1 MSKDF
6 KIICFKSVFNIL
18 AFSLFVYGNITNS
31 KTLIFIGGAS
41 MIFFLFILFG
51 RILNPLIAII
61 LGVILSFMLTPWYYG
76 IFWAVGVFSI
86 FQIVSFL
93 YNIASKPDFLKS
105 HFKTN

>member
-6 KIICFKSVFNIL
+6 KIICFKSIFNII
-18 AFSLFVYGNITNS
+18 AFSLFVYGNITS
-31 KTLIFIGGAS
+31 STSLVLIGGAS
-41 MIFFLFILFG
+41 MIFFLFIIYG

-61 LGVILSFMLTPWYYG
+61 LGVILSFILTPWYYG

-93 YNIASKPDFLKS
+93 YNITSKPDFLRS
-105 HFKTN
+105 RFRTN